1 MGDYV
6 TCRRCGRIHLRGQC
20 TKPKYNYGNRYKA
33 DSKANTFRS
42 TRQWR
47 EKSKSIRERSNYM
60 CAVCLD
66 KGIVNYKDLEV
77 HHIIKINNNYDLRLE
92 DSNLVCLCS
101 GCHKL
106 ADAGELSIDYLSKLA
121 YARDWE
127 HNPPTLKGV

>member
-20 TKPKYNYGNRYKA
+20 TKPKYNYGNKYKKDNDA
-33 DSKANTFRS
+33 NSFRSSRQWKNKSKA
-42 TRQWR
+42 
-47 EKSKSIRERSNYM
+47 IRERSNYM

-66 KGIVNYKDLEV
+66 KGIVTYKDLEV
-77 HHIIKINNNYDLRLE
+77 HHIVKLNNNFNLRLE

-106 ADAGELSIDYLSKLA
+106 ADAGEIKKDYLSQLA
-121 YARDWE
+121 YKRDWDRDWE
-127 HNPPTLKGV
+127 VSPLS